1 MNTKNKNMSKSIAI
15 IIAKPNTTIEYEWT
29 RRIRLK
35 QESLEHFVEAIVGI
49 LESLITQT
57 HL

>member
-1 MNTKNKNMSKSIAI
+1 MSKSIAI